1 MIQTPQNNKSIVKL
15 FNKIQ
20 LNNLKIIEAQKII

>member
-1 MIQTPQNNKSIVKL
+1 MIRTPQNNKGTVKL

-20 LNNLKIIEAQKII
+20 LNNLKTMDAKKII

>member
-1 MIQTPQNNKSIVKL
+1 MIQTPQNNKGTVKL